1 MLFKKVTRREAKP
14 AVAPSAQ
21 ALPAGPSTG
30 APSYRPAHRAGEPG
44 RASTPRPLRLVR
56 VDRAAQGLFGF
67 PTTLLKYHVIEPSSP
82 TAGADHRWSATG
94 AGVV

>member
-30 APSYRPAHRAGEPG
+30 APSYRPAHRAIDRRTELESRAVPRRLG
-44 RASTPRPLRLVR
+44 RCGWCGSTELHKDCSASRP
-56 VDRAAQGLFGF
+56 
-67 PTTLLKYHVIEPSSP
+67 PC
-82 TAGADHRWSATG
+82 
-94 AGVV
+94 